1 MAGGGGELNNMVG
14 AYGPGENGE
23 SNKNNLQI
31 STEPKN
37 LISAM
42 QILFTLEFLYA

>member
-1 MAGGGGELNNMVG
+1 MGGKLNEMLG
-14 AYGPGENGE
+14 AYGPCENGE

-31 STEPKN
+31 STELKN